1 MKGGTMKQLAFG
13 FMLEVLPAKID
24 GMEDRIKDELLMH
37 MTAAII
43 EVFENERGKTDDNV
57 SEQL

>member
-1 MKGGTMKQLAFG
+1 MKQLAFG
-13 FMLEVLPAKID
+13 FMLEVLPAQID